1 VAERSTARSTMVVS
15 TTLERRAERPS
26 DLAKIAKG
34 LMLFHR
40 AGKLARPRL
49 HLLKE
54 PPFSMA
60 ITALVLLD
68 RSGVLGII

>member
-1 VAERSTARSTMVVS
+1 MDRTVDKVVS

-34 LMLFHR
+34 LILFFTEQPSSRVR
-40 AGKLARPRL
+40 ACTSSKNR
-49 HLLKE
+49 
-54 PPFSMA
+54 PFSMA
-60 ITALVLLD
+60 ITALVLLN